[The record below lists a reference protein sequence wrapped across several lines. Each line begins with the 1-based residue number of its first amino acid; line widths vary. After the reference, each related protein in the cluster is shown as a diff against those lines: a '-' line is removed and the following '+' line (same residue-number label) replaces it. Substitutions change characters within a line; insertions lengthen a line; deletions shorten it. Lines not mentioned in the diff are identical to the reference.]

1 MFLIFGILAGMMLS
15 LLEYIYKMY
24 ESTNIS
30 KSNNLVTPIEREIH
44 QNDMI
49 QEYIDDCF
57 YILQKKQSQHRANP
71 EHLVKLLRQIHKLL
85 DQ

>member
-1 MFLIFGILAGMMLS
+1 MMLS

-24 ESTNIS
+24 ETASIS

-57 YILQKKQSQHRANP
+57 YILQKKQTQNRANP
-71 EHLVKLLRQIHKLL
+71 EHLVKLLRQIHKIL

>member
-1 MFLIFGILAGMMLS
+1 MAGMMLS

-57 YILQKKQSQHRANP
+57 YILQKKQTQHRGNP